1 MARLPYLTRADLP
14 EQDQDLLKR
23 DIALNRLLAHSP
35 GLARAFTGLAM
46 HIRHA
51 SRLDARLRELAILQ
65 IGWLARSPY
74 EWSHHVRI
82 SQDFGCTEAD
92 IRAIG
97 VETAGGDS
105 ALEPLAKLVLQG
117 AREMWDGPAMS
128 TATFDALR
136 PHFDAEALVELTL
149 IIATYCGLVR
159 FLGTMEIDV
168 EPDYMPYLLA
178 HPLPA

>member
-14 EQDQDLLKR
+14 DQDQDLLKR

-65 IGWLARSPY
+65 VGWLARSPY

-97 VETAGGDS
+97 VETEGGVS
-105 ALEPLAKLVLQG
+105 TLETLARLVLQ
-117 AREMWDGPAMS
+117 ATREMWQGPAMS
-128 TATFDALR
+128 AGSFDALR
-136 PHFDAEALVELTL
+136 RHLDAEALVELTL
-149 IIATYCGLVR
+149 IVATYCGLVR
-159 FLGTMEIDV
+159 FLATMEIDV